1 MLIEEIITEKEKL
14 KEFLPAV
21 LGGLVRVG
29 TGLGRT
35 ALRGAKKLGRGAK
48 RVATAPIRKPGTT
61 IGLGMAGDQLASLF
75 AKDPEA
81 KKIHDEMEA
90 TEDEQERE
98 RLRLELE
105 SRIKHWEDQMNLLY
119 GYGWGES
126 VNERELTKIIEKT
139 PPGREDQVKALKK
152 KWPNDLERVYA
163 TAWASYNK
171 RKK

>member
-1 MLIEEIITEKEKL
+1 MLIEEIITKEAW
-14 KEFLPAV
+14 PI
-21 LGGLVRVG
+21 LG
-29 TGLGRT
+29 TLGR
-35 ALRGAKKLGRGAK
+35 AGIGRAVRGLGRGA
-48 RVATAPIRKPGTT
+48 RATGRWGTR
-61 IGLGMAGDQLASLF
+61 LSRFLSF
-75 AKDPEA
+75 DPEA
-81 KKIHDEMEA
+81 KKIHDDMEA
-90 TEDEQERE
+90 SEDEQERE

-105 SRIKHWEDQMNLLY
+105 QRIKHWEDEMDLLY
-119 GYGWGES
+119 GKGWGES